1 VKPAPGKPIE
11 AKWDVGPDHGLRMR
25 RLHRRI
31 TFDCHS
37 AGATDW
43 RKQPDNASPEREFD
57 DMAVKAG

>member
-1 VKPAPGKPIE
+1 
-11 AKWDVGPDHGLRMR
+11 MR

-57 DMAVKAG
+57 DMAVKVGYGESGTAGKPVRTIVEGVAP

>member
-1 VKPAPGKPIE
+1 
-11 AKWDVGPDHGLRMR
+11 LRMR